1 MRCPERPRSRAA
13 EPRRCPANA
22 SGLGGRQREVEARRA
37 AMAVAAATNS
47 SRVPPSSISSG
58 GASARVHGGGARGG
72 GIPGGGE
79 GGEGGGEGG
88 GAQWTGNGGRGRL
101 HPSCSSLPPSPPR
114 GMPPPLPSP
123 PRPPPPTPPGPSR
136 LRLGTSSLRLP
147 GGNVSIELAMC
158 GSGRGGSAARATTA
172 AWKSGP
178 WRGLRKY
185 RVRYCN

>member
-1 MRCPERPRSRAA
+1 
-13 EPRRCPANA
+13 
-22 SGLGGRQREVEARRA
+22 
-37 AMAVAAATNS
+37 MAVAAATNS

-123 PRPPPPTPPGPSR
+123 SGCLKSCSDTPCGRCATGCSAGTNCKTPSGRASSFNECTCNFRNTTCDQGLALCPPPPFPSPPPKLEPWGKV
-136 LRLGTSSLRLP
+136 LCKCDP
-147 GGNVSIELAMC
+147 GF
-158 GSGRGGSAARATTA
+158 
-172 AWKSGP
+172 SGP
-178 WRGLRKY
+178 RCSVKISKSI
-185 RVRYCN
+185 N